1 MYCTNCGSQVA
12 GENPKFCQNC
22 GAAVSQEAPATPP
35 APPPAPPPDEPAPV
49 PPPEPPAYTPPAPT
63 AYTAPPPAQP
73 PPAQPV
79 YAQPV
84 ATPPATAAAPAKKGG
99 KGWCCWVSGCGCL
112 LFIVTL
118 IVLGAVFYPKVKAYI
133 EPYLE
138 LSGDPEA
145 IAARVTCQAF
155 LMAQDQ
161 RDAEAITQLLHPKL
175 AERFNGSA
183 FINEDVTYTHKVL
196 EQTRT
201 APTDFTIKVEDTPT
215 GGTESAPSV
224 WIYTWRQ
231 DGGQWKLLWFD
242 LEGLPGD
249 ELPPELQPESGTTTT
264 DDAPAPPDSGVNP
277 VR

>member
-1 MYCTNCGSQVA
+1 
-12 GENPKFCQNC
+12 
-22 GAAVSQEAPATPP
+22 PAYAPP
-35 APPPAPPPDEPAPV
+35 AAQTPVYAAPPAAAP
-49 PPPEPPAYTPPAPT
+49 
-63 AYTAPPPAQP
+63 P

-79 YAQPV
+79 YAPPP
-84 ATPPATAAAPAKKGG
+84 ATPPVAAAPSGPPAKKG

-112 LFIVTL
+112 A
-118 IVLGAVFYPKVKAYI
+118 IVLALVIGGIVAYPKIKGYV

-138 LSGDPEA
+138 LSGDPDA
-145 IAARVTCQAF
+145 LAARLSCQAF

-161 RDAEAITQLLHPKL
+161 RNADAITQMLHPKL
-175 AERFNGSA
+175 AERFDGKA
-183 FINEDVTYTHKVL
+183 FINEDVQYTHEVL

-231 DGGQWKLLWFD
+231 DAGAWKLLWFD

-249 ELPPELQPESGTTTT
+249 ELPPELQPEGTAAPTETEPPPGSG
-264 DDAPAPPDSGVNP
+264 GVNE